1 MATMPAN
8 SSGRARVQ
16 RHRDELRKHG
26 LRPIQIWV
34 PDVESKA
41 LRDEALVQSRA
52 VAISDQ
58 ATQDQDFISA
68 ISTLDD

>member
-1 MATMPAN
+1 M
-8 SSGRARVQ
+8 Q

-41 LRDEALVQSRA
+41 FRDEALIQSRA

-58 ATQDQDFISA
+58 ATQDQEFISA
-68 ISTLDD
+68 ISALDD